1 MLPFP
6 GSSQQNTFPPSVDT
20 QVGLC
25 QVLGSSEKGKK
36 KLEPDIFKTAW
47 LKYPSKIF
55 SLCSAQREVTVAC
68 NKIYI
73 QGERLCQIKVFYLS
87 GEKSVVP
94 SKAAALCEPGEAEE
108 RVIDHLHF

>member
-6 GSSQQNTFPPSVDT
+6 GSSQQNTFPPTVDT

-25 QVLGSSEKGKK
+25 QVLGSSEKEKK
-36 KLEPDIFKTAW
+36 SATWHFETAW
-47 LKYPSKIF
+47 LKYPSKII
-55 SLCSAQREVTVAC
+55 SLCSIQHEVTVAC

-73 QGERLCQIKVFYLS
+73 QGEQLRQIKVFYLS

-94 SKAAALCEPGEAEE
+94 SKAAALCESGEAGE
-108 RVIDHLHF
+108 RVIDHVHF